1 MEASRRLPADRP
13 ALPSVLSLPLP
24 VRVSYVRLT
33 PFSPT
38 PLPCAKKQE
47 YTPASIAATA
57 YFPLFPTYSLHPL
70 LHGHP
75 SPLPPFAVALRK
87 PSLPIFSAPH
97 YSAVQ
102 CYSSFSSAPSSVSVG
117 SLVGRTLSRFCGSI
131 AFSSLAPCHFLSPA
145 RAEAGKENGQRC
157 EGSCEGSERTCF
169 VASGGLNGNER
180 GAAVLDTKRSALCS
194 LMPSSLR

>member
-87 PSLPIFSAPH
+87 PSLPIFSAPTTLL
-97 YSAVQ
+97 
-102 CYSSFSSAPSSVSVG
+102 SSATPLFRAPHRPFLLVPWSVARSLGSV
-117 SLVGRTLSRFCGSI
+117 VPSRFP
-131 AFSSLAPCHFLSPA
+131 L
-145 RAEAGKENGQRC
+145 
-157 EGSCEGSERTCF
+157 
-169 VASGGLNGNER
+169 
-180 GAAVLDTKRSALCS
+180 
-194 LMPSSLR
+194 